1 MLATPFYAKYTLA
14 ASPQAPSI
22 LFGTVFIVAIAAV
35 SFWSRLVRRWG
46 IKRTWLWAIG
56 VMALSA
62 IVLGF
67 LPEAADIGTQVT
79 LLSIGLFAL
88 ALDALQKE

>member
-1 MLATPFYAKYTLA
+1 MENNQRIISLVLKA
-14 ASPQAPSI
+14 
-22 LFGTVFIVAIAAV
+22 VALGMAV
-35 SFWSRLVRRWG
+35 VS
-46 IKRTWLWAIG
+46 
-56 VMALSA
+56 

-88 ALDALQKE
+88 AVAALQKE